1 MASECSYDWS
11 IRVMNGPNRADAA
24 LRLVYKPVM
33 NRVQRQFEAVGDAE
47 LVKNIVQMVFYRLFG
62 DEKFF
67 ADFLVPEALCNKL
80 NDLFLSVAEQRL
92 FAAWACLR
100 SEERRV
106 GEEWRSRWSPDH

>member
-47 LVKNIVQMVFYRLFG
+47 LVKNIVQMGFYRFVG
-62 DEKFF
+62 GEKFF
-67 ADFLVPEALCNKL
+67 ADFLVSEALGNKL
-80 NDLFLSVAEQRL
+80 NDLFLSVPEHRA
-92 FAAWACLR
+92 FAAWAWLA
-100 SEERRV
+100 
-106 GEEWRSRWSPDH
+106 